1 MLRYF
6 FDKPGGANDMKSDHI
21 DNRKLYEIVTMDA
34 VLEQAAVEHLKTC
47 DECLEMIRVLVRQT
61 IPNPLNP

>member
-1 MLRYF
+1 
-6 FDKPGGANDMKSDHI
+6 MKSDHI

-47 DECLEMIRVLVRQT
+47 DECLEIIRVLVRQT
-61 IPNPLNP
+61 ISNPLNP